1 MINTM
6 YNSIMNDVHTRVA
19 EVLYHTPQMVSGT
32 ADLKVAQNQLK
43 QKFYGKWPELND
55 PMGQT
60 TVHTLALNIA
70 NMYQSMGQN
79 VDPMSDDFVSYVG
92 EQAMKM
98 LGRTKPVQVPRRQ
111 FATGGAGGRT
121 GPRITRS

>member
-1 MINTM
+1 MAAQGMGVLINTM

-55 PMGQT
+55 PVGQ
-60 TVHTLALNIA
+60 L
-70 NMYQSMGQN
+70 
-79 VDPMSDDFVSYVG
+79 
-92 EQAMKM
+92 
-98 LGRTKPVQVPRRQ
+98 
-111 FATGGAGGRT
+111 
-121 GPRITRS
+121 RSIHWR